1 MVSLHREPILINTF
15 FLASTLTVKMIIIS
29 TKKSETNC
37 FILIIMS
44 SCNSPSFIFSSNDF
58 TVKQKYVYSC
68 IFLEPH
74 LYVCTRH
81 YPIIIIMHTYLK
93 ILNYGNA
100 CTFCLACV
108 SKIKS
113 GLSIIFYAIY
123 GAVRIQPNHF
133 RMMVV
138 RIRVLCLIII
148 MKSEV
153 WPICHCLGLRRET
166 IVCAVYIFIF
176 LRLGLG
182 HAFVH
187 IIWHIHPCMPRGH
200 EFWLYVITFI
210 CWDGGHRSRRS
221 NS

>member
-15 FLASTLTVKMIIIS
+15 FLASTLTVKMIITS

-113 GLSIIFYAIY
+113 GLSIIFHAIY

-133 RMMVV
+133 SYDGCENTCTLSYHYHEIRGMTHLPLFRATSWNNCMCRIYFYILTTRFRARVCPYYMTYPSVYAQGTWVLTV
-138 RIRVLCLIII
+138 RNHLHL
-148 MKSEV
+148 
-153 WPICHCLGLRRET
+153 LGWRT
-166 IVCAVYIFIF
+166 
-176 LRLGLG
+176 
-182 HAFVH
+182 
-187 IIWHIHPCMPRGH
+187 
-200 EFWLYVITFI
+200 
-210 CWDGGHRSRRS
+210 
-221 NS
+221 